1 MILVFLSLSVCPPP
15 SASVPTCAP
24 ALALALAL
32 ALPDARVVSEE
43 RIVAHSPHALSRT
56 RYICDVADDGA
67 GEVVIVMPADPD
79 PEPELT

>member
-15 SASVPTCAP
+15 SVSVSACAP
-24 ALALALAL
+24 ALALAA
-32 ALPDARVVSEE
+32 PDARVVSEE

-79 PEPELT
+79 PDPELT